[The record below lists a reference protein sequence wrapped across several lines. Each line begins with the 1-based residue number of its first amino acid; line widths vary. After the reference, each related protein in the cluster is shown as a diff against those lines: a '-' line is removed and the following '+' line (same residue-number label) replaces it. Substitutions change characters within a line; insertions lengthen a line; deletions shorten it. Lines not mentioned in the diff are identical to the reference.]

1 MSQGVSHFPA
11 GDHRMQGTDKTAWQT
26 LNTINKNN
34 PQKKHRIGK
43 VSTIVLLE
51 GANLSLLSD
60 VNQTNKCLVRVK
72 DP

>member
-1 MSQGVSHFPA
+1 M
-11 GDHRMQGTDKTAWQT
+11 TD
-26 LNTINKNN
+26 LNTNNKNN

-43 VSTIVLLE
+43 VSTIYLLE
-51 GANLSLLSD
+51 GANLTLISD